1 MENDPEVKRVPV
13 GTLELREE
21 RAVTETQRVVAGH
34 VTVRR
39 ERRVRVEHIEVE
51 LAEEVLMIETVSG
64 TGKVTVNG
72 MTLEP
77 GTVQEVILSQE
88 RVQIVKHLYAVQDV
102 SITKTTQTVLHTI
115 PVELAYE
122 ELVVDQRDMEKHLQD
137 ADNRP
142 EER

>member
-1 MENDPEVKRVPV
+1 
-13 GTLELREE
+13 
-21 RAVTETQRVVAGH
+21 
-34 VTVRR
+34 
-39 ERRVRVEHIEVE
+39 
-51 LAEEVLMIETVSG
+51 
-64 TGKVTVNG
+64 